1 MPTRVAAQPTA
12 GVSAE
17 SPASTA
23 PVPHTDTQHR
33 ILITI
38 TVMLAS
44 IMQALDTT
52 IANVALPHIQ
62 GSLSATQDQMTWVLT
77 SYIVAAAIMTP
88 LGGWLAGQIGRR
100 RVFLFSLVGFAI
112 ASALCGLAQ
121 TLPQIVIARLLQGLC
136 GAALVPMSQAILLDI
151 NPPEDHPR
159 AMAIW
164 VMAVTVGPILGPAF
178 GGWLTE
184 HYNWRWVFYINI
196 PFAILSVL
204 GTILFISETPLRKS
218 RFDFFGFST
227 LSLAIG
233 ALQLLLDR
241 GQLKDWFSSP
251 EIWAFASVAGVSF
264 YLFVV
269 HVMTTRAAPFVS
281 PQLFKDRNF
290 LAGSFF
296 IFMVGLV
303 LFATLAL
310 LPPLLQNLMSYPVV
324 LTGLVTAPRGVG
336 TLVAMVIVSRLVG
349 KIDTRLIIAI
359 GLAITALSLWQM
371 TGFYLQMDTSMVIWT
386 GLAQGLG
393 SGMVYVPLATVAFAT
408 LAPAHRN
415 EGTAM
420 FSLIRNIGS
429 SIGISLVT
437 TMLTR
442 NTQVMHSRLAEHV
455 TPYLDALHPANAT
468 TTRGM
473 AMLNQTVTNQA
484 TMLAYNNDFK
494 LMMILSLCAMPLVV
508 LLRRVEPT
516 PGAEPVVVVE

>member
-1 MPTRVAAQPTA
+1 
-12 GVSAE
+12 
-17 SPASTA
+17 
-23 PVPHTDTQHR
+23 
-33 ILITI
+33 
-38 TVMLAS
+38 MLAS

-52 IANVALPHIQ
+52 IANVALPRIQ

-88 LGGWLAGQIGRR
+88 LSGWLAGQIGRR
-100 RVFLFSLVGFAI
+100 RVFLSSLLGFTI
-112 ASALCGLAQ
+112 ASAFCGLAQ

-151 NPPEDHPR
+151 NPPKDHPR

-164 VMAVTVGPILGPAF
+164 VMAVTIGPILGPAF

-184 HYNWRWVFYINI
+184 NYNWRWVFYINI
-196 PFAILSVL
+196 PFAVLSVL
-204 GTILFISETPLRKS
+204 GTIAFISETPLRKS
-218 RFDFFGFST
+218 RFDFFGFTT

-251 EIWAFASVAGVSF
+251 EIWVFASIAAVSF

-269 HVMTTRAAPFVS
+269 HMFTTSTAPFVS
-281 PQLFKDRNF
+281 PALFKDRNF
-290 LAGSFF
+290 LAGSVF
-296 IFMVGLV
+296 IFIVGAV

-310 LPPLLQNLMSYPVV
+310 LPPLLQELMSYPVV
-324 LTGLVTAPRGVG
+324 LTGLVTAPRGIG
-336 TLVAMVIVSRLVG
+336 TLVAMLIVSRLIG
-349 KIDTRLIIAI
+349 KIDTRLIIVS
-359 GLAITALSLWQM
+359 GLAVTALSLWYM

-408 LAPAHRN
+408 LSPAHRN
-415 EGTAM
+415 EGTAV

-442 NTQVMHSRLAEHV
+442 NTQMMHSRLAEHV
-455 TPYLDALHPANAT
+455 TPYLNPLHPAAAT

-473 AMLNQTVTNQA
+473 AMLNQTVTSQA
-484 TMLAYNNDFK
+484 TMIAYNNDFK
-494 LMMILSLCAMPLVV
+494 MMMILSLCAIPLVALV
-508 LLRRVEPT
+508 RRAGPAR
-516 PGAEPVVVVE
+516 GAEPVVAVE

>member
-1 MPTRVAAQPTA
+1 
-12 GVSAE
+12 
-17 SPASTA
+17 
-23 PVPHTDTQHR
+23 
-33 ILITI
+33 
-38 TVMLAS
+38 
-44 IMQALDTT
+44 
-52 IANVALPHIQ
+52 
-62 GSLSATQDQMTWVLT
+62 VLT

-88 LGGWLAGQIGRR
+88 LSGWLAGQIGRR
-100 RVFLFSLVGFAI
+100 RVFLFSLLGFTI

-151 NPPEDHPR
+151 NPPKDHPR

-164 VMAVTVGPILGPAF
+164 VMAVTIGPILGPAF

-184 HYNWRWVFYINI
+184 NYNWRWVFYINI
-196 PFAILSVL
+196 PFAVLSVL
-204 GTILFISETPLRKS
+204 GTMAFISETPLRKS
-218 RFDFFGFST
+218 RFDFFGFTT

-241 GQLKDWFSSP
+241 GQLKDWFGSP
-251 EIWAFASVAGVSF
+251 EIWAFAGVASVSF

-269 HVMTTRAAPFVS
+269 HVLTTSAAPFVS
-281 PQLFKDRNF
+281 PHLFKDRNF
-290 LAGSFF
+290 LAGSVF
-296 IFMVGLV
+296 IFIVGLV

-336 TLVAMVIVSRLVG
+336 TLAAMLIVSRLIG
-349 KIDTRLIIAI
+349 RIDTRLIIAA
-359 GLAITALSLWQM
+359 GLGITALSLWQM

-408 LAPAHRN
+408 LAPAYRN
-415 EGTAM
+415 EGTAV

-442 NTQVMHSRLAEHV
+442 NTQMMHSRLAEHV
-455 TPYLDALHPANAT
+455 TPYLDPLHPATAT

-484 TMLAYNNDFK
+484 TMIAYNNDFK
-494 LMMILSLCAMPLVV
+494 MMMILSMCAIPLVA
-508 LLRRVEPT
+508 LLRRAEPV